1 MINDKIFRR
10 YNHSPVMNLKKC
22 FWINPIRNTRT
33 YLQNWISK
41 LVLSKQATMV
51 ALRKVLF
58 ITLAISMAR
67 YVSLGCISGS
77 VLPNECLEEIPECF
91 LGKIF

>member
-1 MINDKIFRR
+1 MLLDQSYQEYQNLPPKLDFKIGSQQTGNDGCTKEGLI
-10 YNHSPVMNLKKC
+10 HH
-22 FWINPIRNTRT
+22 
-33 YLQNWISK
+33 
-41 LVLSKQATMV
+41 
-51 ALRKVLF
+51 
-58 ITLAISMAR
+58 LAISMAR